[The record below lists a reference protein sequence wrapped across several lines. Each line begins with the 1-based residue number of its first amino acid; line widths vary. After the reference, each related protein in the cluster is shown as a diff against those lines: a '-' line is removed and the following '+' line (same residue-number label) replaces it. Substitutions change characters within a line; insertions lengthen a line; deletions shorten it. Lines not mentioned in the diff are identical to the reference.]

1 MTENEE
7 PSPEGI
13 LASARRILETA
24 LRTIQNRVELFALEL
39 QEEKAW
45 LISTLLWAAAAI
57 FFGGLGILLVVAT
70 IVYLS
75 PENAR
80 PWVLGGF
87 ALLFIYLAVNAILG
101 LRRSIENKKPPM
113 SDTIGE
119 LKKDIEWIQ
128 SRD

>member
-1 MTENEE
+1 M
-7 PSPEGI
+7 
-13 LASARRILETA
+13 ASVRRMIEA
-24 LRTIQNRVELFALEL
+24 GLRSVQNRVELFAVEL

-45 LISTLLWAAAAI
+45 LISTLLWAAAAV
-57 FFGGLGILLVVAT
+57 FFGGLAIIFVVGT
-70 IVYLS
+70 VVYLS

-87 ALLFIYLAVNAILG
+87 ALLFVYLAVNSIIG
-101 LRRSIENKKPPM
+101 LRRSMENKKLPM

-119 LKKDIEWIQ
+119 LKKDIQWIQ

>member
-1 MTENEE
+1 MPENE
-7 PSPEGI
+7 PTTEGI
-13 LASARRILETA
+13 LASVRRMIETT
-24 LRTIQNRVELFALEL
+24 LRSVQNRVELFALEL

-45 LISTLLWAAAAI
+45 LISTLLWAAAAV
-57 FFGGLGILLVVAT
+57 FFGGLAIIFVVGT
-70 IVYLS
+70 VVYLS
-75 PENAR
+75 PESAR

-87 ALLFIYLAVNAILG
+87 ALLFVYLAVNAIVG
-101 LRRSIENKKPPM
+101 LRRSMENKKPPM

>member
-1 MTENEE
+1 MPEHE
-7 PSPEGI
+7 PTTEGI
-13 LASARRILETA
+13 VASVRRMIETA
-24 LRTIQNRVELFALEL
+24 LRSVQNRVELFALEL

-45 LISTLLWAAAAI
+45 LISTLLWAAAAV
-57 FFGGLGILLVVAT
+57 FFGGLAIIFVVGT

-87 ALLFIYLAVNAILG
+87 ALLFVYLAVNSILG
-101 LRRSIENKKPPM
+101 LRRSMENKKPPL

>member
-1 MTENEE
+1 MLEHE
-7 PSPEGI
+7 PTTEGI
-13 LASARRILETA
+13 LASVRRMIETA
-24 LRTIQNRVELFALEL
+24 LRSVQNRAELFALEL

-45 LISTLLWAAAAI
+45 LISTLLWAAAAV
-57 FFGGLGILLVVAT
+57 FFGGLAIILVVGT

-87 ALLFIYLAVNAILG
+87 ALLFVYLAVNAILG
-101 LRRSIENKKPPM
+101 LRRSMENKKPPLA
-113 SDTIGE
+113 DTIGE

>member
-1 MTENEE
+1 MPEHE
-7 PSPEGI
+7 PTTEGI
-13 LASARRILETA
+13 VASVRRMIETA
-24 LRTIQNRVELFALEL
+24 LRSVQNRVELFALEL

-45 LISTLLWAAAAI
+45 LISTLLWAAAAV
-57 FFGGLGILLVVAT
+57 FFGGLAIIFVVGT

-87 ALLFIYLAVNAILG
+87 ALLFVYLAVNAIIG
-101 LRRSIENKKPPM
+101 LRRSMENKKPPL

>member
-1 MTENEE
+1 MSENE
-7 PSPEGI
+7 PTTEGI
-13 LASARRILETA
+13 MASVRRVIETG
-24 LRTIQNRVELFALEL
+24 LRSVQNRVELFALEL

-45 LISTLLWAAAAI
+45 LISTLLWAAAAV
-57 FFGGLGILLVVAT
+57 FFGGLAIIFVVGT
-70 IVYLS
+70 VVYLS

-87 ALLFIYLAVNAILG
+87 ALLFVYLAVNAIVG
-101 LRRSIENKKPPM
+101 LRRSMENKKAPM

>member
-1 MTENEE
+1 MPEHE
-7 PSPEGI
+7 PTTEGI
-13 LASARRILETA
+13 LASVRRMIETA
-24 LRTIQNRVELFALEL
+24 LRSVQNRVELFALEL

-45 LISTLLWAAAAI
+45 LISTLLWAAAAV
-57 FFGGLGILLVVAT
+57 FFGGLAIIFVVGT

-87 ALLFIYLAVNAILG
+87 ALLFVYLAVNSILG
-101 LRRSIENKKPPM
+101 LRRSMENKRPPL

>member
-1 MTENEE
+1 MSENE
-7 PSPEGI
+7 PTTAGI
-13 LASARRILETA
+13 MASVRRMIETG
-24 LRTIQNRVELFALEL
+24 LRSVQNRVELFALEL

-45 LISTLLWAAAAI
+45 LISTLLWAAAAV
-57 FFGGLGILLVVAT
+57 FFGGLAIIFVVGT
-70 IVYLS
+70 VVYLS

-87 ALLFIYLAVNAILG
+87 ALLFVYLAVNAIVG
-101 LRRSIENKKPPM
+101 LRRSMENKKPPM